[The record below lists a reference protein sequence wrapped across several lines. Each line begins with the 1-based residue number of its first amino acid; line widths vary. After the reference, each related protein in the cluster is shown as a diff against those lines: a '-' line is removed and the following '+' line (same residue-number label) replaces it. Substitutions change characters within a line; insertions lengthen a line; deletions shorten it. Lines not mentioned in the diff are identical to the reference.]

1 MAREKIISPRQKYAE
16 RIKKEIFHEGMT
28 SAYIARISGVNAA
41 TIRTWKADPGKMPA
55 YQYLRVLDAL
65 KNRGV

>member
-16 RIKKEIFHEGMT
+16 RIRKEIFHEGT
-28 SAYIARISGVNAA
+28 TTAYIARISGVNAG
-41 TIRTWKADPGKMPA
+41 TVGSWRRDPGKMPA

-65 KNRGV
+65 KNNQ